1 MPNSEIR
8 ISAIRGLPEIH
19 PGDDVAAMLVAAVR
33 QNGLT
38 VADSDVFVIAQ
49 KIISKAEGQ
58 IVQLSTVTPSEKAA
72 QWAQQYQRDARVIEL
87 VLREAVRVVRMER
100 GVIIVETKHGLV
112 CANAGI
118 DASNTPADTATLLP
132 EDPDRSAKRMAAAL
146 SLDFAADVGV
156 ILSDTFGRPWREG
169 LVNVAIG
176 VAGVAALI
184 DHRGQRDAE
193 QRVLQATVIAVADE
207 IASAAELVMGKMDQV
222 PAALVHGFRCEAP
235 AGTARELL
243 RIPDQDL
250 FR

>member
-19 PGDDVAAMLVAAVR
+19 PGDDVAAMLPAAVR

-38 VADSDVFVIAQ
+38 VVDSDVFVIAQ
-49 KIISKAEGQ
+49 KIISKGEGQ
-58 IVQLSTVTPSEKAA
+58 IVQLSKIKPSEKAL
-72 QWAQQYQRDARVIEL
+72 QWARQYQRDARVIEL
-87 VLREAVRVVRMER
+87 VLREAARIVRMER

-132 EDPDRSAKRMAAAL
+132 EDPDGSAKRLAAAL
-146 SLDFAADVGV
+146 SREFQADVGV

-184 DHRGQRDAE
+184 DYRGQRDPE
-193 QRVLQATVIAVADE
+193 NRVLQATVIAVADE

-222 PAALVHGFRCEAP
+222 PAALVHGFRCDAAP
-235 AGTARELL
+235 GMARQLL
-243 RIPDQDL
+243 RAADQDL